1 MRHLNTIPK
10 SKWNS
15 KNVEVTRK
23 KAGAGKQRTEKQKN
37 EHKTENKT
45 TK

>member
-1 MRHLNTIPK
+1 VRYSNTIAK

-15 KNVEVTRK
+15 RNVEVTRK
-23 KAGAGKQRTEKQKN
+23 KAGAGKQRTEKQKK

-45 TK
+45 K